1 LFFIKRNEQN
11 NIQKGI
17 KTMEKRLKEMR
28 KKLGFKSREKFAEAL
43 EMPFSTLR
51 SYEQGKVENISY
63 FFLKKINEQYNVS
76 LDWLVSGKG
85 EMLLNE
91 QKSES
96 VNKNFSGNQIVTG
109 DNSNI
114 HGDNHVNI
122 NNGTV
127 IKEEPKAVQKS
138 ADIEEMCA
146 MMVQYAPREYV
157 QQVRGKLEAFR
168 DLVLD

>member
-1 LFFIKRNEQN
+1 LFFVKRNEQN

-76 LDWLVSGKG
+76 LDWLLTGEG

-109 DNSNI
+109 GNNI
-114 HGDNHVNI
+114 TNTI
-122 NNGTV
+122 NNGTDATV
-127 IKEEPKAVQKS
+127 NAPKAVQKS

-146 MMVQYAPREYV
+146 MMVQYAPSSYV

-168 DLVLD
+168 ELVLD